1 MIYAEKSLLKSTSNP
16 IRFSGLQLVTPVAN
30 ESNTTAYTEEQM
42 YPYETSLFNV
52 NPTQSNPF
60 QSSYQN
66 PMSAQSP
73 LGFQSAQSPL
83 GFQSNVSRFGP
94 TSVGSN
100 VPYQSQSAFQS
111 PLYSGYPTSQF
122 QSPYQSTQAGLEFA
136 GPRLSPEEF
145 ASSVGAG
152 RFGAETRL
160 TNIGLLDPI
169 FITELSRS
177 ARGLQDVAEQLEG
190 IQPGQALRDDNQRKG
205 VYAATAHLFYTFG
218 LLASKGIF
226 ITGDMPGKLRSEV
239 GGPANACRE
248 FGKQLERFVDK
259 AATGRGITEE
269 LSRLVERGTSCYTE
283 ITRSIEGKESGD
295 QTTRKKVAA

>member
-1 MIYAEKSLLKSTSNP
+1 LLKSTSNP
-16 IRFSGLQLVTPVAN
+16 IRISGLQLVTPVAN
-30 ESNTTAYTEEQM
+30 QRDTTFSTEEQM
-42 YPYETSLFNV
+42 YPYETSPFTNV
-52 NPTQSNPF
+52 NPIQSNPF
-60 QSSYQN
+60 QNVSSFPQ
-66 PMSAQSP
+66 
-73 LGFQSAQSPL
+73 GFQSQGPQ
-83 GFQSNVSRFGP
+83 GFQSQNPQGFQSGVPRFGVS
-94 TSVGSN
+94 SVGAN
-100 VPYQSQSAFQS
+100 VPPYQSQFAFQT
-111 PLYSGYPTSQF
+111 PLAYSGYPSSQF
-122 QSPYQSTQAGLEFA
+122 QSPYQSTQPGLEFA

-145 ASSVGAG
+145 AGSLGAG
-152 RFGAETRL
+152 RFAAETRL
-160 TNIGLLDPI
+160 INIGLLDPI

-205 VYAATAHLFYTFG
+205 IYAATAHLFYTFG

-269 LSRLVERGTSCYTE
+269 LSRLVERGTACYTE
-283 ITRSIEGKESGD
+283 ITRSIEGSEASE
-295 QTTRKKVAA
+295 QPRKKVA

>member
-1 MIYAEKSLLKSTSNP
+1 VIYAEKSLLKSTSNP
-16 IRFSGLQLVTPVAN
+16 IRFSGLRLVTPVAN
-30 ESNTTAYTEEQM
+30 ESNTTVYTEEQM
-42 YPYETSLFNV
+42 YPYETSPFSSI
-52 NPTQSNPF
+52 NPQTIPF
-60 QSSYQN
+60 QSSFQN
-66 PMSAQSP
+66 PQ
-73 LGFQSAQSPL
+73 GFQSAQ
-83 GFQSNVSRFGP
+83 RFGP

-100 VPYQSQSAFQS
+100 IPYQSQSAFQS

-122 QSPYQSTQAGLEFA
+122 QSPYQSTQPGLEFA
-136 GPRLSPEEF
+136 GTRLSPEEF

-160 TNIGLLDPI
+160 TSIGLLDPI
-169 FITELSRS
+169 FISELSRS

-205 VYAATAHLFYTFG
+205 IYAATAHLFYTFG

-226 ITGDMPGKLRSEV
+226 ITGDMPGKLRAEV

-269 LSRLVERGTSCYTE
+269 LSRLVERGTSCYAE
-283 ITRSIEGKESGD
+283 ITRSIEGQESGD